1 LAATETIIGL
11 ALTDKSVQAVEI
23 EQEGASNT
31 LLAIDE
37 WENPLSFG
45 VGGENDATAFDQF
58 IEHLAEFV
66 RQNHIRTRRVSVAL
80 DSSKLFLNTVP
91 MEDGLSQTEANEQI
105 AWELNQFYPGSQ
117 QGEFVTDTHV
127 LSWHRTEGWNE
138 VLCVSVRR
146 DEARSLQRALVRAG
160 LELQVVDVDHFAA
173 DTALRVNY
181 PDTNRKFLALV
192 GVKENRL
199 DISLIKN
206 GNTESYSYCVVQSDK
221 EIVEQI
227 GTLSRETKGI
237 YSITAYGPYLSKDL
251 LVQIRRGS
259 SLLVEALNPLRHVK
273 VSDTLRLSE
282 RLSVPSYRFASV
294 VGVAL
299 RRD

>member
-1 LAATETIIGL
+1 LAVTETIIGL
-11 ALTDKSVQAVEI
+11 ALTEKSVQAVEV
-23 EQEGASNT
+23 EHEGVSNT

-45 VGGENDATAFDQF
+45 VGAGGDVKALDQF
-58 IEHLAEFV
+58 IEHLNAFI
-66 RQNHIRTRRVSVAL
+66 RQNHVRARRVSVAL
-80 DSSKLFLNTVP
+80 DSSKLFLNTIP
-91 MEDGLSQTEANEQI
+91 IEDDLGRTETADQITWELSQFFPDI
-105 AWELNQFYPGSQ
+105 SPGQ
-117 QGEFVTDTHV
+117 FVTDTHV
-127 LSWHRTEGWNE
+127 LSCHQSEGWND

-146 DEARSLQRALVRAG
+146 EDARSLQQALNKAG
-160 LELQVVDVDHFAA
+160 LELEVVDVDHFSA

-192 GVKENRL
+192 GIKENRL

-206 GNTESYSYCVVQSDK
+206 GNTESYAYCVVQSDK

-237 YSITAYGPYLSKDL
+237 YSITAYGLYLSKDL

-273 VSDTLRLSE
+273 VSDTLRLSD

>member
-1 LAATETIIGL
+1 MAATDTIIGL
-11 ALTDKSVQAVEI
+11 AVTDKSVQAVEI
-23 EQEGASNT
+23 EHEGASNT
-31 LLAIDE
+31 VLAIDE

-45 VGGENDATAFDQF
+45 AGAGSESQAFGQF
-58 IEHLAEFV
+58 IEQLSVFIQ
-66 RQNHIRTRRVSVAL
+66 QNHVRARRVSAAL
-80 DSSKLFLNTVP
+80 DSSRLFLNTIP
-91 MEDGLSQTEANEQI
+91 MEDGLSHAEANEQI
-105 AWELNQFYPGSQ
+105 SWELGQFFPEAAEDQ
-117 QGEFVTDTHV
+117 FITDTHV
-127 LSWHRTEGWNE
+127 LSSHRSEGWND

-146 DEARSLQRALVRAG
+146 DDARALQRALAKAG
-160 LELQVVDVDHFAA
+160 LELQVVDVDHFSA

-259 SLLVEALNPLRHVK
+259 TLLVEALNPLRHVK
-273 VSDTLRLSE
+273 VSDTLRLSD

>member
-1 LAATETIIGL
+1 MAVTETIIGL
-11 ALTDKSVQAVEI
+11 ALTEKSVQAVEV
-23 EQEGASNT
+23 EHDGGSNT

-45 VGGENDATAFDQF
+45 VGAGSNAKALDQF
-58 IEHLAEFV
+58 IEHLNAFI
-66 RQNHIRTRRVSVAL
+66 RQNHVRARRVSVAL
-80 DSSKLFLNTVP
+80 DSSKLFLNTIP
-91 MEDGLSQTEANEQI
+91 IEDNLGRAETGDQISWELSQFFPDTS
-105 AWELNQFYPGSQ
+105 PGQ
-117 QGEFVTDTHV
+117 FVTDTHV
-127 LSWHRTEGWNE
+127 LSCHQSEGWND

-146 DEARSLQRALVRAG
+146 EDARSLQQALNKVG
-160 LELQVVDVDHFAA
+160 LELQVVDVDHFSA

-192 GVKENRL
+192 GIKENRL

-237 YSITAYGPYLSKDL
+237 YSITAYGLYLSKDL

-273 VSDTLRLSE
+273 VSDTLRLSD

>member
-1 LAATETIIGL
+1 LAVTETIIGL
-11 ALTDKSVQAVEI
+11 ALTEKSVQAVEV
-23 EQEGASNT
+23 EHDGGSNT

-45 VGGENDATAFDQF
+45 VGASSNVNALDQF
-58 IEHLAEFV
+58 IEHLNAFI
-66 RQNHIRTRRVSVAL
+66 RQNHVRARRVSVAL
-80 DSSKLFLNTVP
+80 DSSKLFLNTIP
-91 MEDGLSQTEANEQI
+91 IEDNLGRAETGDQISWELSQFFPDTS
-105 AWELNQFYPGSQ
+105 PGQ
-117 QGEFVTDTHV
+117 FVTDTHV
-127 LSWHRTEGWNE
+127 LSCHQSEGWND

-146 DEARSLQRALVRAG
+146 EDARSLQQALNKAG
-160 LELQVVDVDHFAA
+160 LELQVVDVDHFSA

-192 GVKENRL
+192 GIKENRL

-237 YSITAYGPYLSKDL
+237 YSITAYGLYLSKDL

-273 VSDTLRLSE
+273 VSDTLRLSD

>member
-1 LAATETIIGL
+1 LAVRDSIIGL
-11 ALTDKSVQAVEI
+11 SLSDKNVQAVEV
-23 EQEGASNT
+23 EHEGPSNT

-37 WENPLSFG
+37 WENTLGFG
-45 VGGENDATAFDQF
+45 VGAGGNVRALDQF
-58 IEHLAEFV
+58 VEQLHAFIQNNQV
-66 RQNHIRTRRVSVAL
+66 RARRVSIAL
-80 DSSKLFLNTVP
+80 DSSALFLNTVP
-91 MEDGLSQTEANEQI
+91 MEDSVSRKEMSDQI
-105 AWELNQFYPGSQ
+105 AWELSQFHPETSPDQ
-117 QGEFVTDTHV
+117 FVTDTHV
-127 LSWHRTEGWNE
+127 LSWHRSEGWND

-146 DEARSLQRALVRAG
+146 DDARSLQKALSTLG
-160 LELQVVDVDHFAA
+160 LEMYVVDVDHFSA
-173 DTALRVNY
+173 DTALRINY

-192 GVKENRL
+192 GIKENRL

-206 GNTESYSYCVVQSDK
+206 GNTESYAYCVVQSDK